1 MAMRNKDEKCTD
13 RNILEILR
21 MEMEAVLLLITASND
36 VYLCKRLSSNT
47 HHTSLV
53 VFKMW
58 NWFLQA
64 QLLFSFTL
72 KVENYSLRHYQRVI

>member
-1 MAMRNKDEKCTD
+1 MTMRNKDEKCTD
-13 RNILEILR
+13 HNILEILK

-36 VYLCKRLSSNT
+36 VYLCKRTVIKYPSYRF
-47 HHTSLV
+47 V
-53 VFKMW
+53 IFKMW
-58 NWFLQA
+58 NYFLQA